1 MHAFQ
6 SSMHTYHPCMSAIYA
21 CLPSMHAIHACMPS
35 MHAIH
40 ACVVLNLKAIRVR
53 FEQDLNTKAK
63 NKKGNPC
70 HKGPQEGYP
79 TPGEPLEIL
88 KGIDLELS
96 SGDNLAIIGPS
107 GSGKSTLLNVLG
119 TLDHPTGGSY
129 TLNDTDPFS
138 LDEDELAAFRN
149 ANIGFIFQEHHL
161 LPQLSVLENVLI
173 PTMANGKPVA
183 ADVARAEE
191 LVQRVG
197 LADRSHHRPAELSGG
212 ERERV
217 AVARSLICSPSL
229 VLADEPTGNLDHRN
243 AQQIGELLL
252 EIQDAESMALIVVTH
267 SRDLADML
275 GRKLEINDGRLS
287 SATV

>member
-1 MHAFQ
+1 
-6 SSMHTYHPCMSAIYA
+6 
-21 CLPSMHAIHACMPS
+21 
-35 MHAIH
+35 
-40 ACVVLNLKAIRVR
+40 
-53 FEQDLNTKAK
+53 
-63 NKKGNPC
+63 
-70 HKGPQEGYP
+70 
-79 TPGEPLEIL
+79 
-88 KGIDLELS
+88 
-96 SGDNLAIIGPS
+96 
-107 GSGKSTLLNVLG
+107 
-119 TLDHPTGGSY
+119 
-129 TLNDTDPFS
+129 
-138 LDEDELAAFRN
+138 
-149 ANIGFIFQEHHL
+149 
-161 LPQLSVLENVLI
+161 
-173 PTMANGKPVA
+173 MANGKPAA
-183 ADVARAEE
+183 ADIARAEE
-191 LVQRVG
+191 LIQRVG